1 MDYKAPK
8 TRPPAEPFLSN
19 GHLRWAPAVRVEGVT
34 PWEDLETRRAI
45 ASSPAAIMALSRRLH
60 G

>member
-1 MDYKAPK
+1 MEKTPR

-19 GHLRWAPAVRVEGVT
+19 GRLRWAPVVRVEGVT
-34 PWEDLETRRAI
+34 PWEDLETRRAVA
-45 ASSPAAIMALSRRLH
+45 ASPFAIMALSRRLY